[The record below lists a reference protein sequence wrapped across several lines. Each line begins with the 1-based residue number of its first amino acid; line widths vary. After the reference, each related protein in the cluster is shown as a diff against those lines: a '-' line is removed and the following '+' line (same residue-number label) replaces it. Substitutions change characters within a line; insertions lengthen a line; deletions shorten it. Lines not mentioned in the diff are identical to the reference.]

1 MSAFVELNY
10 RIAIA
15 ELLTAGVSLT
25 GLVYFIFFL
34 FT

>member
-1 MSAFVELNY
+1 MSTFVKLNY

-25 GLVYFIFFL
+25 GIIIETLAI
-34 FT
+34 